1 MSTEKRS
8 NAESI
13 EIDGTKPHNKIVCLN
28 CGAVCHSKFCPECG
42 QPTST
47 PPRITHTSLAKTVAM
62 SYARL
67 TPGFWPTLIGLLK
80 APWKVIADYVNG
92 KRVTYSPPV
101 TMLIQ
106 TVLYVTLILTVI
118 KEITGVDFSFI
129 ADDSTDDTIYANWI
143 ERALAESDVFVCLV
157 TVTPHC
163 TGWLSDLPQTQPAT
177 LQFCRIHGGGHLYGQ
192 PFHHCGYSVHT
203 DRKTHQRHSFR
214 FGSLCRDE
222 FLFFAHYFQGFPHQ
236 IEVGAHAV
244 PVSDDAA
251 HHHRLRHSM
260 RTACNA
266 FLAPA
271 DKCVSGSRF
280 YNFLRAIT
288 ATLFL
293 YSENS
298 TIPLLTV
305 ADCPL

>member
-67 TPGFWPTLIGLLK
+67 TPGFWPTLIGLLR

-92 KRVTYSPPV
+92 KRITYSPPV

-157 TVTPHC
+157 TVTPIALAGFLTYRKRSRLRYNFAEFMVGAIYMANLFIIVDILC
-163 TGWLSDLPQTQPAT
+163 IPIEKLISDTVSDLV
-177 LQFCRIHGGGHLYGQ
+177 LYAVMS
-192 PFHHCGYSVHT
+192 FYSLRT
-203 DRKTHQRHSFR
+203 ISKAFPIKSRWMRMR
-214 FGSLCRDE
+214 C
-222 FLFFAHYFQGFPHQ
+222 LFQ
-236 IEVGAHAV
+236 
-244 PVSDDAA
+244 
-251 HHHRLRHSM
+251 M
-260 RTACNA
+260 T
-266 FLAPA
+266 
-271 DKCVSGSRF
+271 
-280 YNFLRAIT
+280 
-288 ATLFL
+288 
-293 YSENS
+293 
-298 TIPLLTV
+298 LLTIIGFAILCGLLV
-305 ADCPL
+305 MLFWRQQINV